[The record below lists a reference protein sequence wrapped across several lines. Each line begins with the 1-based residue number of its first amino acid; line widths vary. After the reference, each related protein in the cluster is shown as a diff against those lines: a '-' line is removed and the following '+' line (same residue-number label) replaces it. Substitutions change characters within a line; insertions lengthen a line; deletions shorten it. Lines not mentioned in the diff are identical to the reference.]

1 VPDLR
6 AQGGTLNVV
15 AIVLS
20 FGRAELGELFTQ
32 WMKQTHPTPLL
43 VWLDGYR
50 GRVAAPDA
58 WAPTWVAPRPMIHVH
73 RAPRL
78 GDNHSIGAVRSAA
91 VELARELYSLGPSDG
106 FLVLDDDDYY
116 SPTHA
121 EHTIAA
127 LERAPGGWTG
137 ADRLAYQWHR
147 DMMPPELVTAGGG
160 PGQHAAWGLRFETY
174 DRAGGYQG
182 ADQYEDTTLAARIG
196 WRSFT
201 SHAALTHVRR
211 QFGSTLSSV
220 LKGKSPHVAQYD
232 RDQLRRDNPV
242 PAEITPTWR
251 PELGELEAWTR
262 SHENEPGP
270 HSAETGG
277 CDAL

>member
-1 VPDLR
+1 MR
-6 AQGGTLNVV
+6 VV

-32 WMKQTHPTPLL
+32 WVKQTHPTPLL
-43 VWLDGYR
+43 VWLDGYA
-50 GRVAAPDA
+50 GKVHAPDA

-78 GDNHSIGAVRSAA
+78 GDNGSIGAVRAAA

-121 EHTIAA
+121 EHTIRA
-127 LERAPGGWTG
+127 LERSHGGWTG
-137 ADRLAYQWHR
+137 ADRLAYQWHP
-147 DMMPPELVTAGGG
+147 DMMPPEPASAGGG
-160 PGQHAAWGLRFETY
+160 PGQHAAWGLRLDTY

-182 ADQYEDTTLAARIG
+182 ADQYEDTVLAARIG
-196 WRSFT
+196 WRSFS
-201 SHAALTHVRR
+201 SHHALTHVRR

-220 LKGKSPHVAQYD
+220 LKGKSPAEAKYD

-242 PAEITPTWR
+242 PPEIVPTWR

-262 SHENEPGP
+262 TNEERWCP
-270 HSAETGG
+270 
-277 CDAL
+277 DASL